1 VYDPLIEFIK
11 NSAKDTDI
19 FCFQELF
26 FGDKP
31 GNDVGASRV
40 NLAQELAKALPDFIM
55 YPRLA
60 PKGSYFMKQLSV
72 SPIGQAIFIR
82 KNISIVEEGGF
93 FTYPADSPIAPVLNH
108 SGNFQYLKV
117 RVNNGEFLIGNLH
130 GLWQASGKRDTPER
144 LEQSGILQEFYNSQ
158 SGKKIICGDFNLRPE
173 TKSIS
178 ILEESFK
185 NLIKTYNIKSTRSH
199 FYKDADKYSDYI
211 SDYAFVSRDVDVKD
225 FRVLNNIVSDHLAIE
240 LEFN

>member
-1 VYDPLIEFIK
+1 MCDPLIEFIK
-11 NSAKDTDI
+11 NSANNTDV

-31 GNDVGASRV
+31 GNDVGASQA

-60 PKGSYFMKQLSV
+60 PKGSYFMNQLPV

-82 KNISIVEEGGF
+82 KNISILEEGGF

-117 RVNNGEFLIGNLH
+117 VVNNEEFLIGNLH
-130 GLWQASGKRDTPER
+130 GLWQTSGKRDTPER
-144 LEQSGILQEFYNSQ
+144 FEQSKFLIDFYKSQ
-158 SGKKIICGDFNLRPE
+158 TGKKIICGDFNLRPE

-178 ILEESFK
+178 TLEENFK
-185 NLIKTYNIKSTRSH
+185 NLIKIYNIKSTRNH

-211 SDYAFVSRDVDVKD
+211 SDYVFISQDIDVKD
-225 FRVLNNIVSDHLAIE
+225 FRVLNNIVSDHLAIK
-240 LEFN
+240 LGFD